1 MLATNFSEK
10 KEISFKLK
18 QNIETL
24 NDDQENLF
32 IYIKNNSFVINEDS
46 IKNSQI
52 EEKVL
57 SYWNSKN
64 YKNIIILND
73 NKSNLQ
79 KLIFILDILKKNQI
93 KNVSFADDPKFK
105 FKKEV
110 NLSDSINLIPM
121 INLVF
126 LLLIFFLLTGI
137 IQKKE
142 DPSILIPESDQG
154 MKKDNFSGN
163 LTIQVNEN
171 GILKLNEKIITSED
185 LNTLKIEGRDML
197 ILNIDKNVKIKK
209 TNEIFK
215 NIKSAGFEKIFI
227 NVSEKDAS
235 N

>member
-1 MLATNFSEK
+1 MLVFFMLATNFSEK

-24 NDDQENLF
+24 NDNQENLL

-46 IKNSQI
+46 IKNSEI

-57 SYWNSKN
+57 NYWNSKN

-73 NKSNLQ
+73 KDSNLQ

-110 NLSDSINLIPM
+110 NLSESINLIPM

-137 IQKKE
+137 IQKK
-142 DPSILIPESDQG
+142 
-154 MKKDNFSGN
+154 
-163 LTIQVNEN
+163 
-171 GILKLNEKIITSED
+171 
-185 LNTLKIEGRDML
+185 
-197 ILNIDKNVKIKK
+197 K
-209 TNEIFK
+209 TQAF
-215 NIKSAGFEKIFI
+215 
-227 NVSEKDAS
+227 
-235 N
+235 